1 MSAPRAL
8 LALLLLATP
17 AAAQAQTVITG
28 YATVID
34 GDSLRINGVEIR
46 GDGFDAPEAKQT
58 CQRADGQPYPCGLEA
73 TAALRALIGGRPVS
87 CRPQGVDRYK
97 RTLAACSVGSVD
109 IGAWMVVNGHAIAY
123 RHFSLRYTPQED
135 IARAAGRGIW
145 QGRFQAPWEWRQ
157 MHKEGRR

>member
-1 MSAPRAL
+1 MTRAL

-17 AAAQAQTVITG
+17 AAAQAPLVGPVI
-28 YATVID
+28 VVD
-34 GDSLRINGVEIR
+34 GDSLLMGGAQIRIDAI
-46 GDGFDAPEAKQT
+46 DAPEAKQT

-123 RHFSLRYTPQED
+123 RHFSLRYTPQEA
-135 IARAAGRGIW
+135 IAREAKRGIW
-145 QGRFQAPWEWRQ
+145 QGRHEEPWRWRQ